1 MKTAIL
7 SLIVAA
13 GVSSVASATAIQCRV
28 MYPPGTPV
36 PKSHNFCIK
45 DGESNHV
52 RFKKEI
58 DIDSIRVLKTDGA
71 LECSELESDVGLFM
85 FDKVNSSLVVGPKLS
100 TGCYLILWNEA

>member
-1 MKTAIL
+1 MKNAIIALLMTAG
-7 SLIVAA
+7 A
-13 GVSSVASATAIQCRV
+13 SSVGNATAIQCRV
-28 MYPPGTPV
+28 AYPPNTPV

-52 RFKKEI
+52 RFKKDI

-71 LECSELESDVGLFM
+71 LECSELESDIGLFM
-85 FDKVNSSLVVGPKLS
+85 FDKVNSSLVIGPNLS